1 MQWVY
6 EWHNHIGA
14 AAMEAVRQFWG
25 SDKKYKDSQ
34 EHKKYVNNALEL
46 ALLFIYGEVN
56 QASESEG
63 TWKVSVNLVNVITV
77 DLILLL
83 TWVI

>member
-1 MQWVY
+1 MQRIY

-14 AAMEAVRQFWG
+14 ATVEAVRQFWG
-25 SDKKYKDSQ
+25 SDKKYKDPQ
-34 EHKKYVNNALEL
+34 EHKKYVNNALGL